1 MTDMT
6 RHRVVVTGKIK
17 PEKVLRKLRKK
28 TGKRVEMVS
37 NKEDSKDPPKLEDS
51 SIDGSP
57 KDMMTGSMAL
67 GYCGDDYL
75 YMMFSDENAN
85 ACSIM

>member
-1 MTDMT
+1 MT

-17 PEKVLRKLRKK
+17 PEKVLKKLRKK
-28 TGKRVEMVS
+28 IGKRVEMVS
-37 NKEDSKDPPKLEDS
+37 NKEDSKDPPKEEDS

-57 KDMMTGSMAL
+57 KDMITRSMAL